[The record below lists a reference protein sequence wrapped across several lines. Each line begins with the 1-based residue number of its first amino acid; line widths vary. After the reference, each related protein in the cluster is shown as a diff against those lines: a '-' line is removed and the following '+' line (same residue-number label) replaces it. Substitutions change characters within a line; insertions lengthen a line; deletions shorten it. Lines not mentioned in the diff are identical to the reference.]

1 MFEFES
7 TSVSI
12 SHEEFNKMIVEE
24 EFETIKSI
32 LIDVIDKHNYSTDF
46 VNKINKLIQKESI
59 YEYTKQESKY
69 VLGILYQYAYRF
81 RIDCHKSVNI
91 LLKKLLE

>member
-7 TSVSI
+7 TPISI
-12 SHEEFNKMIVEE
+12 SHEEFNRMIIKE
-24 EFETIKSI
+24 EFETIQSI
-32 LIDVIDKHNYSTDF
+32 LIDVRNKHNYPTDF

-69 VLGILYQYAYRF
+69 VLGILYQYACIF
-81 RIDCHKSVNI
+81 RIECYKSVDI

>member
-7 TSVSI
+7 TPISI
-12 SHEEFNKMIVEE
+12 SHEEFNRMIVKE

-32 LIDVIDKHNYSTDF
+32 LIDVRDKHNYLTDF
-46 VNKINKLIQKESI
+46 ANKINKLIQKESI
-59 YEYTKQESKY
+59 YEYTKKESKF
-69 VLGILYQYAYRF
+69 VLGILYQYACRYRIYCF
-81 RIDCHKSVNI
+81 KSVDI

>member
-7 TSVSI
+7 TPISI
-12 SHEEFNKMIVEE
+12 SHEEFNRMIVKE

-32 LIDVIDKHNYSTDF
+32 LIDVRDKHNYLTDLA
-46 VNKINKLIQKESI
+46 NKINKLIQKESI

-69 VLGILYQYAYRF
+69 VLGILYQYACRYRIYCF
-81 RIDCHKSVNI
+81 KSVDI